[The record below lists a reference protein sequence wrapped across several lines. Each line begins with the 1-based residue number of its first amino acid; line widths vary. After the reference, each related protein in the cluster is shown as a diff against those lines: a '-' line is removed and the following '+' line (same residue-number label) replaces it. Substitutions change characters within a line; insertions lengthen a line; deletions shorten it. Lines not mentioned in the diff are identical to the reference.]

1 MFDILVETRGA
12 VGGGGVAVE
21 SEDLVDGGGKRGQAF
36 MNASNMLTDLRPDM

>member
-12 VGGGGVAVE
+12 VGGGVAVE